1 MDEEAKLLVVK
12 NAKDKDGLRRKASQ
26 KNNPVYVTEKSA
38 TRSEYYAA
46 LQAGIQ
52 IKLVLEMRLEDWE
65 QTAHLSGNRKEYAT
79 QLEYDGAVYDILR
92 TYRADKAKIEIICT

>member
-1 MDEEAKLLVVK
+1 M
-12 NAKDKDGLRRKASQ
+12 
-26 KNNPVYVTEKSA
+26 
-38 TRSEYYAA
+38 
-46 LQAGIQ
+46 
-52 IKLVLEMRLEDWE
+52 LEMRLEDWE